1 MIEVLCSS
9 VAETM
14 ALGRR
19 LASLLHVGDVIL
31 LSGDLGSGKTAF
43 ASGIAEGLG
52 VEERVTSPSFVI
64 VRTYTGLIPFTH
76 VDVYRLQ
83 SSGEFEDLELVED
96 AADGV
101 LVIEWGPAVVASV
114 PRDHLLVT
122 LDVTLDEQREISL
135 FPKGSWRG
143 RPLRELQL

>member
-1 MIEVLCSS
+1 
-9 VAETM
+9 
-14 ALGRR
+14 
-19 LASLLHVGDVIL
+19 
-31 LSGDLGSGKTAF
+31 
-43 ASGIAEGLG
+43 
-52 VEERVTSPSFVI
+52 
-64 VRTYTGLIPFTH
+64 TYTGLIPFTH

>member
-64 VRTYTGLIPFTH
+64 VRT
-76 VDVYRLQ
+76 
-83 SSGEFEDLELVED
+83 
-96 AADGV
+96 
-101 LVIEWGPAVVASV
+101 
-114 PRDHLLVT
+114 
-122 LDVTLDEQREISL
+122 
-135 FPKGSWRG
+135 
-143 RPLRELQL
+143 

>member
-19 LASLLHVGDVIL
+19 LASLLHSGDVIL

-122 LDVTLDEQREISL
+122 LDVVAEEQREISL
-135 FPKGSWRG
+135 FPKGSWRS
-143 RPLRELQL
+143 RPLQELEL

>member
-19 LASLLHVGDVIL
+19 LASLLHSGDVIL
-31 LSGDLGSGKTAF
+31 LAGDLGSGKTAF

-122 LDVTLDEQREISL
+122 LDVTADEQREISL
-135 FPKGSWRG
+135 FPKGSWRS
-143 RPLRELQL
+143 RPLQELEL

>member
-19 LASLLHVGDVIL
+19 LASLLHSGDVIL
-31 LSGDLGSGKTAF
+31 LAGDLGSGKTAF

-101 LVIEWGPAVVASV
+101 LVIEWGPAVAASV

-122 LDVTLDEQREISL
+122 LDVTADEQREISL
-135 FPKGSWRG
+135 FPKGSWRS
-143 RPLRELQL
+143 RPLQELEL

>member
-1 MIEVLCSS
+1 MIELVCPT

-19 LASLLHVGDVIL
+19 LASLLHSGDVIL

-64 VRTYTGLIPFTH
+64 VRTYTGLMPFTH

-101 LVIEWGPAVVASV
+101 LVIEWGPAVAASV

-122 LDVTLDEQREISL
+122 LEVAADDRREISL
-135 FPKGSWRG
+135 FPKGTWRS
-143 RPLRELQL
+143 RPLQELQL

>member
-122 LDVTLDEQREISL
+122 LDVTLEEQREISL